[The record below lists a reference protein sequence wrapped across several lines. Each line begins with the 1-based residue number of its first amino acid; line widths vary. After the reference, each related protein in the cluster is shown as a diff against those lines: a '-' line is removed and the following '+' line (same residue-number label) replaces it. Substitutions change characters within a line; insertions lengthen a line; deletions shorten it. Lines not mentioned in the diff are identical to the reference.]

1 MERRGHTP
9 ALIAAAFGFLFL
21 GAIPSA
27 AALPLAQG
35 EARENPIQFAYPWDI
50 GDNWLVAVVA
60 TDPNATARVLGVNS
74 MNRPPPAGSQMVM
87 VDLAVTNT
95 GPIAAWFPYSR
106 LRVVGPS
113 AVSYDSS
120 ASCGTVPEP
129 LTADAVPT
137 GQGIVGQLCWIVP
150 RDQVA
155 GLVLYATPPP
165 FSDQRPTFFALS
177 APVVATSGTA
187 SVGSVGP
194 VEDPFA
200 PPAAGNASLG
210 QRAGSLANPVRRGAF
225 VDVGD
230 GWELAVVSYDPSAL
244 RAVQDSYRRLYPQAT
259 DISQQVRQPLGQQY
273 VLVTLAARYSGE
285 RPQRVPV
292 ARVHLIGPAGTELV
306 DRCAATPQS
315 LELTPEL
322 ARGESVRGA
331 ICRLAPTPD
340 VNSLLLYA
348 SPPCCG
354 GDNIFFSLAP

>member
-1 MERRGHTP
+1 MLAALAMLLGGFTP
-9 ALIAAAFGFLFL
+9 
-21 GAIPSA
+21 PA
-27 AALPLAQG
+27 AALPLRQG
-35 EARENPIQFAYPWDI
+35 EGRENPIPFAYPWDI

-87 VDLAVTNT
+87 VDLAVTNNGT
-95 GPIAAWFPYSR
+95 VAAWFPYSR
-106 LRVVGPS
+106 VRLVGPS

-129 LTADAVPT
+129 VTTDAVPP

-155 GLVLYATPPP
+155 ALVLYAIPPP
-165 FSDQRPTFFALS
+165 FSDLRPTFFALS
-177 APVVATSGTA
+177 APAGAGSSTA
-187 SVGSVGP
+187 AAPSRAP
-194 VEDPFA
+194 DDAFA
-200 PPAAGNASLG
+200 AAGNLSPG
-210 QRAGSLANPVRRGAF
+210 QRLGSLANPVRRGTF

-244 RAVQDSYRRLYPQAT
+244 RAVQDGYRRLYPQAT

-273 VLVTLAARYSGE
+273 VLVTLAARYSGD

-292 ARVHLIGPAGTELV
+292 ARVHLIGPGGTELV
-306 DRCAATPQS
+306 DRCAATPRS
-315 LELTPEL
+315 LELTAEL

-354 GDNIFFSLAP
+354 GENIFFSLAP